1 MKTRFTLVRQQGS
14 STWTVAVANDEPVR
28 QHRKL
33 LKSVTTGELKTVAEA
48 IYLMPVRRVKN
59 KHASPPPA
67 PPAPPTPM
75 SRIAAAQSV
84 FGSRIAKPPLP
95 AGATIPPAP
104 AAKPS
109 SLAGR
114 FGGQKKAAPK
124 G

>member
-67 PPAPPTPM
+67 PPA
-75 SRIAAAQSV
+75 AAPAQSI
-84 FGSRIAKPPLP
+84 FGSRVVKPTIPAAKPVV
-95 AGATIPPAP
+95 P

-124 G
+124 A